1 MGTMGR
7 SELNRFNMQNSR
19 AGGKAKEKD
28 GNKMITS
35 RKSKLIS
42 DRDKHTQQS
51 TGPVAC

>member
-1 MGTMGR
+1 M
-7 SELNRFNMQNSR
+7 NRFNMQNSR

-42 DRDKHTQQS
+42 DHDKHTQQS